1 MRTVWNILVSAAI
14 GYFAIVLLVF
24 LFQSRLV
31 FFPDTA
37 REFSAT
43 PQTHGLAFES
53 AQIRTAD
60 GETLHGWW
68 IPAEGGSPT
77 RESRTQEPP
86 TQEPPTR
93 GSTTRGI
100 VLLFHGNAGNI
111 SHRIDYAQMFN
122 RMGYACLLVDYRGY
136 GKSSGSPSEEGT
148 YQDAL
153 AAWNW
158 LQSRGAKPAD
168 VVIAGESL
176 GGGVASWLAAQ
187 HPPRALL
194 LMSAFTSIPDLA
206 AKIYPFLPVRL
217 ISRITYDNLANLR
230 RIKVPLLVAHS
241 RDDEVVPFAHGEAL
255 YAAAGEPKQFLE
267 LRGGHNEG
275 FIFAR
280 EDWVRAVEKFLERHA
295 SGR

>member
-1 MRTVWNILVSAAI
+1 MWNILVSVAI
-14 GYFAIVLLVF
+14 GYSAIVLLVF

-43 PQTHGLAFES
+43 PQTYGLAFES
-53 AQIRTAD
+53 AQIRTVD

-68 IPAEGGSPT
+68 IPAEGGSAAG
-77 RESRTQEPP
+77 RSAA
-86 TQEPPTR
+86 
-93 GSTTRGI
+93 RGI

-158 LQSRGAKPAD
+158 LQSRGAKPGD

-187 HPPRALL
+187 HAPRALL
-194 LMSAFTSIPDLA
+194 LMSAFTSIPELA

-217 ISRITYDNLANLR
+217 ISRISYDNLANLR
-230 RIKVPLLVAHS
+230 RIKAPVLIAHS
-241 RDDEVVPFAHGEAL
+241 RGDEVVPFAHGEAL

-267 LRGGHNEG
+267 LQGSHNTG

-280 EDWVRAVEKFLERHA
+280 EDWVRAVEKFLEQQRP
-295 SGR
+295 GNN

>member
-1 MRTVWNILVSAAI
+1 MWNILVCVAI
-14 GYFAIVLLVF
+14 GYSAIVLLVF

-31 FFPDTA
+31 FFPDSV
-37 REFSAT
+37 REYDAT
-43 PQTHGLAFES
+43 PQALGLAYES
-53 AQIRTAD
+53 ALIRTAD
-60 GETLHGWW
+60 GETLHSWW
-68 IPAEGGSPT
+68 IPVQGEAAA
-77 RESRTQEPP
+77 
-86 TQEPPTR
+86 R
-93 GSTTRGI
+93 GT

-111 SHRIDYAQMFN
+111 SHRIDYARMFN

-158 LQSRGAKPAD
+158 LSSRGLRPGD

-176 GGGVASWLAAQ
+176 GGGIATWLATQ
-187 HPPRALL
+187 HAPRALL
-194 LMSAFTSIPDLA
+194 LMSAFTSIPDMA

-217 ISRITYDNLANLR
+217 ISRISYDNLANLR
-230 RIKVPLLVAHS
+230 RIKAPVLIAHS
-241 RDDEVVPFAHGEAL
+241 RGDEVVPFAHGEAL

-267 LRGGHNEG
+267 MQGSHNTG

-280 EDWVRAVEKFLERHA
+280 EDWVRAVEKFLEQQRP
-295 SGR
+295 GKN

>member
-1 MRTVWNILVSAAI
+1 MRTVWNILVSVAI
-14 GYFAIVLLVF
+14 GYCAIVLLVY

-43 PQTHGLAFES
+43 PQTYGLAFES
-53 AQIRTAD
+53 AQIRTVD

-68 IPAEGGSPT
+68 IPAEGGSPAG
-77 RESRTQEPP
+77 
-86 TQEPPTR
+86 
-93 GSTTRGI
+93 GSTTQGWTTGGSATRGI

-158 LQSRGAKPAD
+158 LQSRGAKPGD

-187 HPPRALL
+187 HAPRALL
-194 LMSAFTSIPDLA
+194 LMSAFTSIPGLA

-217 ISRITYDNLANLR
+217 ISRISYDNLANLR
-230 RIKVPLLVAHS
+230 RIKAPVLIAHS
-241 RDDEVVPFAHGEAL
+241 RGDEVVPFAHGEAL

-267 LRGGHNEG
+267 LQGSHNTG

-280 EDWVRAVEKFLERHA
+280 VDWVRAVEKFLEQQRP
-295 SGR
+295 GNN

>member
-1 MRTVWNILVSAAI
+1 MRTVWNILVSVAI
-14 GYFAIVLLVF
+14 GYCAIVLLVY

-43 PQTHGLAFES
+43 PQTYGLAFES
-53 AQIRTAD
+53 AQIRTVD

-68 IPAEGGSPT
+68 IPAEGGSPA
-77 RESRTQEPP
+77 E
-86 TQEPPTR
+86 
-93 GSTTRGI
+93 GSTTQGSTTGGSATRGI

-158 LQSRGAKPAD
+158 LQSRGAKPGD

-187 HPPRALL
+187 HAPRALL
-194 LMSAFTSIPDLA
+194 LMSAFTSIPELA

-217 ISRITYDNLANLR
+217 ISRISYDTLANLR
-230 RIKVPLLVAHS
+230 RIKAPVLIAHS
-241 RDDEVVPFAHGEAL
+241 RGDEVVPFAHGEAL

-267 LRGGHNEG
+267 LQGSHNTG

-280 EDWVRAVEKFLERHA
+280 EDWVRAVEKFLEQQRP
-295 SGR
+295 GNN